1 MRLVLKIFLCL
12 CFLPASIFC
21 QEQIRQVKIG
31 QNNNET
37 RIFAVLIQ
45 PTETAF
51 KTQSM
56 IIDFKPLK
64 KSKDLPESFTV
75 DLTSTVRSLKTG
87 AKNQKILVLRWNKS
101 GEIETKCD
109 GNQIR
114 WGRIRL
120 FGKTWRCGS
129 ARKNC

>member
-87 AKNQKILVLRWNKS
+87 AKNQKILNNFDTRSLIWVLVVPHL
-101 GEIETKCD
+101 
-109 GNQIR
+109 
-114 WGRIRL
+114 RL
-120 FGKTWRCGS
+120 RAEANSFRFFFVFFQS
-129 ARKNC
+129 VS